1 MIHVKINRP
10 GHVFPLRAREGGV
23 LTRDGHTEATLD
35 LCRLAGLPQA
45 GILSEIITEDC
56 KDMARMPEI
65 EKFSRDHGL
74 VKIPSLPPYLV

>member
-1 MIHVKINRP
+1 
-10 GHVFPLRAREGGV
+10 VFPLRAREGGV

-74 VKIPSLPPYLV
+74 VKLPRRLTTSQ